1 MVNGKMKVKNP
12 NKRLLFLFALNWFM
26 SNSSPAMNMI
36 YNNPIVEKRSTAE
49 FFSRIFSPC
58 GPIITPEIIKPIM
71 PGIFNLLRRIGES
84 RIISRIK
91 ENINTGFP
99 SGN

>member
-1 MVNGKMKVKNP
+1 M
-12 NKRLLFLFALNWFM
+12 
-26 SNSSPAMNMI
+26 
-36 YNNPIVEKRSTAE
+36 
-49 FFSRIFSPC
+49 
-58 GPIITPEIIKPIM
+58 M